1 MNERRLFAPDGRAS
15 GSPSSGTPMGRRCC
29 GATVAPAADSSRSGS
44 THAAAGA
51 GLRIVGFDR
60 PGYGLSD
67 PMPGRSIRDVVDDML
82 VIADALSLD
91 RFATVGCST
100 GGAYAIA
107 AAALV
112 PDRVLAV
119 VACCSMTD
127 MSWPPGR
134 ATMSQPH
141 AHAVWDAPDRDA
153 AIAAAVEAH
162 GENGSK
168 MLNGGMGPGLG
179 GFDHDVFADPA
190 WMSAA
195 MTGFAQMF
203 THGLEGY
210 ADDRI
215 ADGSG
220 WIDFD
225 VTQIVCPVCV
235 LHGTDDKMVD
245 VIHPRHTAELIPG
258 AELNL
263 VDGHGHFSIEALVI
277 PELRRQLTG

>member
-1 MNERRLFAPDGRAS
+1 MIERQLFAPDGRAL
-15 GSPSSGTPMGRRCC
+15 GIAEFGDPEGTPVLWCHG
-29 GATVAPAADSSRSGS
+29 GPGSRLEPLWLDD
-44 THAAAGA
+44 AAAAA

-67 PMPGRSIRDVVDDML
+67 PMPGRSIRDVVDDMV
-82 VIADALSLD
+82 VIADALALD
-91 RFATVGCST
+91 HFATVGCST

-127 MSWPPGR
+127 MSWLPGR

-141 AHAVWDAPDRDA
+141 AHAVWGATDRDA

-190 WMSAA
+190 WMRAA

-203 THGLEGY
+203 THGLQGY

-215 ADGSG
+215 ADGPG

-245 VIHPRHTAELIPG
+245 VVHPRHTAELIPG

-263 VDGHGHFSIEALVI
+263 VEGHGHFSIEALVV
-277 PELRRQLTG
+277 PELRRQLPG